1 MGLVE
6 DLGLDAGAA
15 GTVDEGAGAGTLDE
29 GAAIAAVAAADATC
43 RAEVQATWFSEA

>member
-15 GTVDEGAGAGTLDE
+15 GTVDEGAGAGMVDE
-29 GAAIAAVAAADATC
+29 AVAAVTAADATC

>member
-15 GTVDEGAGAGTLDE
+15 GMVDEGAGAGTVDE
-29 GAAIAAVAAADATC
+29 AVAAADATC
-43 RAEVQATWFSEA
+43 RAEIQAIWFSEA